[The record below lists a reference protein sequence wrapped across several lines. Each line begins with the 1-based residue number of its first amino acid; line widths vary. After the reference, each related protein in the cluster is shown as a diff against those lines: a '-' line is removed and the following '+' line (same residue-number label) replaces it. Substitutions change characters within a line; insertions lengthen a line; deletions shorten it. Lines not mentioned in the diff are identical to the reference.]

1 MIHLIRKFLSS
12 KIGILVAFLFLGL
25 IALAFAGMDV
35 AGSGT
40 FGGVSGGDRV
50 AIVGDTK
57 VSTSMLSSAVSNEY
71 QELRQQNP
79 TATMESFIAA
89 GGMTRTL
96 DQLLGR
102 TAIAEFGRMNGLR
115 AGDRLVDSELL
126 QIPSFHGADGRFDET
141 VYRASLARQG
151 LSEKIVREDIS
162 DGLLMR
168 QVMLP
173 ISFGSAMPAS
183 LVKRYAALLR
193 ERRQGAIGLLPS
205 VAYAPKGNPTDA
217 QLAVYYRAHRTEY
230 LRPERRVI
238 RYASFDNSALK
249 NVPAPSE
256 AEIAARFKRDSATYA
271 ASETRQLTQLIVP
284 TSQAA
289 DAILKEVTAG
299 KPLSAAA
306 QEKGL
311 ATTTVGPVTQAG
323 LAELAS
329 PAVAQATFKAQQGT
343 IVPPARGALGFY
355 IVRVDNIERKAAR
368 SIDQVRD
375 QISEVLTAE
384 KRKAALDELSSQV
397 EDEIDGGSNLTEI
410 AQKLGLE
417 IKSVSEVLG
426 DGRIYAKAGETVP
439 AEIQPAISTAF
450 DMREGEPQL
459 SELVAGQVF
468 MIYDVSDITPST
480 AAPLAEIKDEVTT
493 AWRRSEG
500 AKAAKAAADRV
511 MARVLAGDT
520 VPAAMAK
527 EKIALPPPDAIDLN
541 REQLSQSGRQVPAVL
556 ALLFSMA
563 EGTTK
568 KLEAPNNNGW
578 FVVKLHDIE
587 TGKLADDD
595 PIIQSARQQLTQS
608 VENEQ
613 AEQLMKAISEEVGV
627 ERNKSAISAVEA
639 QLTGRNTQ

>member
-1 MIHLIRKFLSS
+1 MIHSIRKFLSS
-12 KIGILVAFLFLGL
+12 KIGILVAFVFLGL

-35 AGSGT
+35 AGTGT

-57 VSTSMLSSAVSNEY
+57 VSTSMLSSAASNDY
-71 QELRQQNP
+71 QEFRRESP

-115 AGDRLVDSELL
+115 AGDRLVDSEII
-126 QIPSFHGADGRFDET
+126 QIPSFHGADGRFDDT
-141 VYRASLARQG
+141 VFRASLARQG
-151 LSEKIVREDIS
+151 LTEKMVRDDIS

-173 ISFGSAMPAS
+173 ISFGSTMPHS
-183 LVKRYAALLR
+183 LVKKYAALLR
-193 ERRQGAIGLLPS
+193 ERRQGSIGLLPS
-205 VAYAPKGNPTDA
+205 AAYAPKDDPTSA
-217 QLAVYYRAHRTEY
+217 QLSAYYQAHRTEY

-238 RYASFDNSALK
+238 RYASFDNSAVRNL
-249 NVPAPSE
+249 PAPTE
-256 AEIAARFKRDSATYA
+256 AEIAARFKRDSASYA
-271 ASETRQLTQLIVP
+271 ASETRRLTQLIVP

-289 DAILKEVTAG
+289 DAIVAEVSGG
-299 KPLSAAA
+299 KSLAAAA
-306 QEKGL
+306 QGKGL
-311 ATTTVGPVTQAG
+311 ATTVVGPITQS
-323 LAELAS
+323 ELAQMAS
-329 PAVAQATFKAQQGT
+329 PSVAQAAFEAQQGA
-343 IVPPARGALGFY
+343 IASPARGALGFY
-355 IVRVDNIERKAAR
+355 IFRVDNIERKAAR
-368 SIDQVRD
+368 TIGQVRD
-375 QISEVLTAE
+375 EISAALTAE
-384 KRKAALDELSSQV
+384 KRKVALDELSSQV
-397 EDEIDGGSNLTEI
+397 EDEIDQGANLTEV

-417 IKSVSEVLG
+417 VRSVSEVLA
-426 DGRIYAKAGETVP
+426 DGRIYAKPSESVP
-439 AEIQPAISTAF
+439 TEIQPVISTAF

-468 MIYDVSDITPST
+468 MIYEVSGITPST
-480 AAPLAEIKDEVTT
+480 AAPLAEIKDEVTA

-500 AKAAKAAADRV
+500 AKAAKEAADRV
-511 MARVLAGDT
+511 MKHVLAGDM
-520 VPAAMAK
+520 VAAAMQK
-527 EKIALPPPDAIDLN
+527 EKVALPPADNVDLN

-556 ALLFSMA
+556 AFLFSMA

-568 KLEAPNNNGW
+568 KLEAPDNNGW

-595 PIIQSARQQLTQS
+595 PIIQSARQQLIQS

-613 AEQLMKAISEEVGV
+613 AELLMKAISEEVGV
-627 ERNKSAISAVEA
+627 ERNQNAINAVEA

>member
-1 MIHLIRKFLSS
+1 MIHTIRKFLSS

-57 VSTSMLSSAVSNEY
+57 VSTSMLSSAASNEF
-71 QELRQQNP
+71 QEVRRQNP

-89 GGMTRTL
+89 GGMSRTL

-102 TAIAEFGRMNGLR
+102 TAIAEFGRKNGLR
-115 AGDRLVDSELL
+115 AGDRLVDSEII

-151 LSEKIVREDIS
+151 LSEKIVRDDIS

-173 ISFGSAMPAS
+173 ISFGSTMPLS
-183 LVKRYAALLR
+183 LAKRYAALLR

-205 VAYAPKGNPTDA
+205 AAYAPKGNPTNA
-217 QLAVYYRAHRTEY
+217 QLTAYYQAHRTEY

-238 RYASFDNSALK
+238 RYAAFDNSALK

-256 AEIAARFKRDSATYA
+256 AEIAARFQRDSANYA
-271 ASETRQLTQLIVP
+271 ASETRLLTQLIVP
-284 TSQAA
+284 TKQAA
-289 DAILKEVTAG
+289 DAILAEVSAG
-299 KPLSAAA
+299 KSISAAA

-311 ATTTVGPVTQAG
+311 ATTVVGPVTQSAF
-323 LAELAS
+323 AETAS
-329 PAVAQATFKAQQGT
+329 PAVAQAAFKAAQGT
-343 IVPPARGALGFY
+343 IVPPARGSLGFY
-355 IVRVDNIERKAAR
+355 ILRVDNIERKAAR
-368 SIDQVRD
+368 TIDQVRPE
-375 QISEVLTAE
+375 IITALTTE

-397 EDEIDGGSNLTEI
+397 EDEIDQGANLTEI
-410 AQKLGLE
+410 ATKLGLE
-417 IKSVSEVLG
+417 VKSVSEVLA

-439 AEIQPAISTAF
+439 TELQPAISTAF

-468 MIYDVSDITPST
+468 LIYEVSDITPSN
-480 AAPLAEIKDEVTT
+480 AAPLAEIKDEIAT

-500 AKAAKAAADRV
+500 AKAAKEAADRV
-511 MARVLAGDT
+511 MKNVIAGDT
-520 VPAAMAK
+520 VAAAMAK
-527 EKIALPPPDAIDLN
+527 EKIALPPTDNVDLN

-568 KLEAPNNNGW
+568 KLEAPDNNGW
-578 FVVKLHDIE
+578 FVVKLNDIE
-587 TGKLADDD
+587 TGKLADGD
-595 PIIQSARQQLTQS
+595 PIIQSARQQLTQTI
-608 VENEQ
+608 ENEQ
-613 AEQLMKAISEEVGV
+613 AEQLMRAISEEVGV
-627 ERNKSAISAVEA
+627 ERNKAAIDAVEA

>member
-1 MIHLIRKFLSS
+1 MIHSIRKFLSS
-12 KIGILVAFLFLGL
+12 KFGILVAFIFLGL
-25 IALAFAGMDV
+25 IALAFAGLDV
-35 AGSGT
+35 ADSGT

-50 AIVGDTK
+50 AIVGETK

-71 QELRQQNP
+71 QELRRQNP
-79 TATMESFIAA
+79 TATMESFVAA

-115 AGDRLVDSELL
+115 AGDRLVDSELI
-126 QIPSFHGADGRFDET
+126 QIPSFHGADGRFDES
-141 VYRASLARQG
+141 VYRASIARQG
-151 LSEKIVREDIS
+151 LSEKIVRDDIS

-173 ISFGSAMPAS
+173 VSFGSAMPLS

-193 ERRQGAIGLLPS
+193 ERRKGAIGLLPS
-205 VAYAPKGNPTDA
+205 GAYAPKGNPTDA
-217 QLAVYYRAHRTEY
+217 QLAIYYRAHRTEY

-238 RYASFDNSALK
+238 RYAAFDNSTLK
-249 NVPAPSE
+249 NLPAPSE
-256 AEIAARFKRDSATYA
+256 AEIAARFKRDSADYA
-271 ASETRQLTQLIVP
+271 ASETRRMTQLIVP

-289 DAILKEVTAG
+289 DAIVREVAAG
-299 KPLSAAA
+299 KSLAAAA

-311 ATTTVGPVTQAG
+311 ATTDVGPVSHG
-323 LAELAS
+323 EFAELAS
-329 PAVAQATFKAQQGT
+329 AAVAQAAFNTQKGA
-343 IVPPARGALGFY
+343 IAAPARGALGFY
-355 IVRVDNIERKAAR
+355 IVRVDNIESKSAR
-368 SIDQVRD
+368 TLDQVRE
-375 QISEVLTAE
+375 QISTTLAAE
-384 KRKAALDELSSQV
+384 QRKAALDELSSQV
-397 EDEIDGGSNLTEI
+397 EDEIDQGSNLPEI
-410 AQKLGLE
+410 AEKLGLE
-417 IKSVSEVLG
+417 VKSVSEVLA

-439 AEIQPAISTAF
+439 AELQPAISTAF

-459 SELVAGQVF
+459 TELVAGQVF
-468 MIYDVSDITPST
+468 LIYDVSDITPST
-480 AAPLAEIKDEVTT
+480 AAPLAEIRDEIVA

-500 AKAAKAAADRV
+500 AKAAKLAADRV
-511 MARVLAGDT
+511 MSRVLAGET

-527 EKIALPPPDAIDLN
+527 EKVALPPPDNIDLN

-578 FVVKLHDIE
+578 FVVKLNDIE

-595 PIIQSARQQLTQS
+595 PIIQGARQQLTQS
-608 VENEQ
+608 IENEQ
-613 AEQLMKAISEEVGV
+613 AEQLMKAISGEVGV
-627 ERNKSAISAVEA
+627 ERNKAAIDAVEA
-639 QLTGRNTQ
+639 QLTGRNNQ